1 MTQTWNLGCKLSDP
15 MDVLQFRIRA
25 FRRLVRWWAN
35 NVIAEMN
42 KYKQVVVAEFNF
54 LDFEVENRSSD
65 KDERLRMKS
74 LARELE

>member
-1 MTQTWNLGCKLSDP
+1 

-42 KYKQVVVAEFNF
+42 KYKQVVSAEFNF
-54 LDFEVENRSSD
+54 LD
-65 KDERLRMKS
+65 
-74 LARELE
+74 